1 MPLLLA
7 VAAIAA
13 ALCCAK
19 GRFESGVGGF
29 VRCRVMGVGVDVGVG
44 GFDLCV
50 CARALSVRVDLHVYI
65 FIYIN
70 TYTWYSGHYSPANML

>member
-1 MPLLLA
+1 VLLPLQ
-7 VAAIAA
+7 
-13 ALCCAK
+13 
-19 GRFESGVGGF
+19 GRFESDVGGF
-29 VRCRVMGVGVDVGVG
+29 VWCRVMGAGVGVV

-70 TYTWYSGHYSPANML
+70 TYTWYSGHYSTPNML